1 MLKIDILDDNAAR
14 EALRKLGDGLPVAL
28 SAGLNRTMAAI
39 EQAELNAMETHL
51 HNPIP
56 FTLAG
61 LGVQKSHPRHLDA
74 TLYIRPLQ
82 AAYLKYPIEGGTL
95 DTVIAPVAVKL
106 NQAGNIPGK
115 RRGFAGIGTRK
126 TDFVSLVK
134 SPGRAQGKVGLWR
147 KQGDTARLLAVVDKG
162 AKREK
167 RLPYYETAQKT
178 AGDRLERDTVRAIED
193 EVGR

>member
-1 MLKIDILDDNAAR
+1 MIKIDILDDKALR
-14 EALRKLGDGLPVAL
+14 EALRKLGPELPVAL

-51 HNPIP
+51 HKPIP

-74 TLYIRPLQ
+74 TLYIRPIQ
-82 AAYLKYPIEGGTL
+82 AKYLKYAIEGGVI
-95 DTVIAPVAVKL
+95 DAIIAPVAVKL
-106 NQAGNIPGK
+106 TPAGNIPGK
-115 RRGFAGIGTRK
+115 KRGLAGIGTRK
-126 TDFVSLVK
+126 NDFVSRVK
-134 SPGRAQGKVGLWR
+134 TPGRAQGKVGLWR
-147 KQGDTARLLAVVDKG
+147 RQGDSARLLAVVDKG

-178 AGDRLERDTVRAIED
+178 AGERLQRDVLAAID
-193 EVGR
+193 AEVGR